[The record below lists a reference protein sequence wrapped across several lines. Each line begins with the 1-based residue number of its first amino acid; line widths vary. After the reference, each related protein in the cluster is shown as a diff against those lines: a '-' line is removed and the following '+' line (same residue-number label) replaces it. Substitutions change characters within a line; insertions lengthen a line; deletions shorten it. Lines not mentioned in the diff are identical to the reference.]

1 MLWIDLL
8 LILVGAG
15 AAASSCLSE
24 PQRLN
29 LPAWPEA
36 GAATAIANQR
46 RFEIFMIVLSVQ
58 IIIVIEELGCK
69 MLRKSIYAMSFGPCA
84 LL

>member
-1 MLWIDLL
+1 MPPALRCR
-8 LILVGAG
+8 
-15 AAASSCLSE
+15 SRPTE
-24 PQRLN
+24 PQRGPN
-29 LPAWPEA
+29 HPAPSAAWPEA

-84 LL
+84 LR